1 LFFEKKDKNKTLNGL
16 IEYNKKRMI
25 TKLNSL
31 IEYKEKKNKLVPIVN
46 KRRSTPQKNIMK
58 SGRERNKYDDD
69 DSTEDFRY
77 IGSIG
82 FQIFR

>member
-1 LFFEKKDKNKTLNGL
+1 
-16 IEYNKKRMI
+16 MI

-46 KRRSTPQKNIMK
+46 KRRSTPQKNTMK
-58 SGRERNKYDDD
+58 SERERNKYDDDD

-77 IGSIG
+77 VGSIE
-82 FQIFR
+82 FHIFR